1 MATLVLQDQ
10 PLVNNFSSVYT
21 PIKYTVYIQNGDSD
35 GLTGTVKDFVSLK
48 IGITPFNETTDQWL
62 NGTSTTN
69 AGAPPLPDETF
80 VIRVPY
86 VPYVHSHHIGATI
99 NDPDS
104 VRLFT
109 FDLAPVLRSHMSYN
123 LRPCHHETNLGDR
136 DITQSQI
143 AYNLFTKY
151 QVGITPEYINTD
163 GIITMANGQ
172 GSSPDLNTFPNVRV
186 INAALSYNEEHT
198 GYFSRNIRDEDT
210 TFTHDAAFSEFAFLY
225 THNSDDVE
233 KHYARQKYLSVK
245 PTTRVI
251 GIDECE
257 YLTFAAKD
265 STDSVYAVVTFYG
278 FDGQQIPN
286 GDTGNYA
293 LNINTTANGDGT
305 LVSGSDI
312 FSYGNSTTNS
322 NPVATYAVLQIGVG
336 TRNIKENAISNPNSF
351 FAQQPLSDFS
361 NVAYYT
367 VSTHKATTPFEQI
380 GETITYYI
388 DHKRKNHE
396 STRFHWQSRLGGI
409 DSYTFDGTATRGIE
423 TSSTTYQQTIY
434 PKFQG
439 VQSLSGTSQTSV
451 GMHTQHATYQD
462 AIGAFTPRIAGYS
475 DDQYPSIRKHKVD
488 AFGNGSA
495 TSKPLCTEE
504 RQMIEDMLS
513 SPNAWVERGYQ
524 AKEIFREDFS
534 SYSSL
539 DEITNNWT
547 IFTGNLNTTT
557 GDELVTDEGH
567 ITGDKALQIGDN
579 SGNDVVRIHSKK
591 IFEYNPNKL
600 YEFEIR
606 LKGVSG
612 TNNPFFYGYNGLAA
626 DGVTFINNGGANL
639 ASSQHYHGAHSEQ
652 LGADNK
658 YRVFRGYV
666 SGHIRNGGSINS
678 ASGNIM
684 NHSRAYTGVEKFS
697 ILLLIN
703 YASEGHDGIGQ
714 AVVDYMKLTEYTA
727 DDATQTKIWSEY
739 NKSYYV
745 PVLLKDGA
753 QQIYNSEE
761 LTSVTVNYVESR
773 KKRTIIT

>member
-10 PLVNNFSSVYT
+10 PLIEGFTSVYT

-48 IGITPFNETTDQWL
+48 IGITPFNETTNQWL
-62 NGTSTTN
+62 NGSSTTS

-86 VPYVHSHHIGATI
+86 VPYVHSHHVDATI
-99 NDPDS
+99 NDDT
-104 VRLFT
+104 VRVFT
-109 FDLAPVLRSHMSYN
+109 FDLSTILRGYMSYN

-151 QVGITPEYINTD
+151 QVGITPEYINTE
-163 GIITMANGQ
+163 GIITKANGS
-172 GSSPDLNTFPNVRV
+172 GSSPDLNTFPNIRV

-210 TFTHDAAFSEFAFLY
+210 GSFTHDAAFSEFNILY
-225 THNSDDVE
+225 THNADDIE
-233 KHYARQKYLSVK
+233 KHYARAKYLSVK
-245 PTTRVI
+245 PTTRII

-265 STDSVYAVVTFYG
+265 GSASVYAVVTFYG
-278 FDGQQIPN
+278 FDGQEISN

-293 LNINTTANGDGT
+293 LNINTTANGNGT
-305 LVSGSDI
+305 LVSPIDM
-312 FSYGNSTTNS
+312 FNYGTSTAND
-322 NPVATYAVLQIGVG
+322 NGLAIYAVLQIGVG
-336 TRNIKENAISNPNSF
+336 TRNIKENAISHPDTF

-367 VSTHKATTPFEQI
+367 VATHKTTAPYQQI

-434 PKFQG
+434 PKFEG
-439 VQSLSGTSQTSV
+439 IQSIAGTSQTSA
-451 GMHTQHATYQD
+451 GMLTQHATHQD
-462 AIGAFTPRIAGYS
+462 NIGAFIPRIAGYS

-539 DEITNNWT
+539 SDISNNWT
-547 IFTGNLNTTT
+547 IITGNLTTGS

-567 ITGDKALQIGDN
+567 ITGDKALQVGDN

-606 LKGVSG
+606 IKGVAG
-612 TNNPFFYGYNGLAA
+612 TANPFFYGFNGLAA
-626 DGVTFINNGGANL
+626 DGTTYINNAGNNL
-639 ASSQHYHGAHSEQ
+639 ASAQHYAGAHDEQ
-652 LGADNK
+652 LSADNK
-658 YRVFRGYV
+658 YKIFRGYV
-666 SGHIRNGGSINS
+666 SGHIRNGGTIGA
-678 ASGNIM
+678 ASGDIM
-684 NHSRAYTGVEKFS
+684 NHTRAYTGVEKFS
-697 ILLLIN
+697 ILMMVN
-703 YASEGHDGIGQ
+703 YGSEGNDGIGTT
-714 AVVDYMKLTEYTA
+714 VVDYMKLTEYTA
-727 DDATQTKIWSEY
+727 DDATQTKLWSEY
-739 NKSYYV
+739 NKNYYV

-761 LTSVTVNYVESR
+761 LTSITVNYVESR